1 MLSLNNMASASSKT
15 GGKTK
20 GNCDGGACDISD
32 GGAPKKAKR
41 EQKFLA
47 SYSKDYPCIVAS
59 KIDSTYAKCTACE
72 SDFRVSHGGITD
84 VIKHV
89 KTLRHVTKA
98 AALKNTAPL
107 GHFIARGDECAD
119 NRVIRAEAMFTSFLV
134 EHNVPLAASDHAGK
148 LFRSMFPD
156 SNIAEAYRCART
168 KTAAIVNELCANSKA
183 ELTQCMQRRPFV
195 LGTDGSQEGEE
206 KYFPIVV
213 SALDPQGNIKTELLS
228 VPSCETSATGE
239 NIFGLLDSELKAF
252 DINWENCLAFV
263 TDNANVMVGK
273 QAGLYGRM
281 LLFSR

>member
-107 GHFIARGDECAD
+107 GHFIARGD
-119 NRVIRAEAMFTSFLV
+119 VLVKSLFLSIKV
-134 EHNVPLAASDHAGK
+134 KVHTENL
-148 LFRSMFPD
+148 L
-156 SNIAEAYRCART
+156 
-168 KTAAIVNELCANSKA
+168 
-183 ELTQCMQRRPFV
+183 
-195 LGTDGSQEGEE
+195 SQEYS
-206 KYFPIVV
+206 K
-213 SALDPQGNIKTELLS
+213 LL
-228 VPSCETSATGE
+228 E
-239 NIFGLLDSELKAF
+239 NTPK
-252 DINWENCLAFV
+252 NC
-263 TDNANVMVGK
+263 
-273 QAGLYGRM
+273 
-281 LLFSR
+281 